1 MFSHNSDRI
10 ILQKLLNHE
19 IVENHAEANPLATA
33 LNLHISALD
42 LQQIELKFDVPQ
54 QFTQGHGMVQ
64 GGIISAMLDFSA
76 AFLGL
81 INVSEQHSVVTT
93 SSTVTYLRPAPLGQY
108 TVRANLNKSG
118 QKMIF
123 VSAELYQ
130 NDHKLVANALFSM
143 AVISLH

>member
-33 LNLHISALD
+33 LNLHISALN

-54 QFTQGHGMVQ
+54 QFTQGHG
-64 GGIISAMLDFSA
+64 GITSAMLDFSA
-76 AFLGL
+76 SFLGL

-93 SSTVTYLRPAPLGQY
+93 SSTVNYLRPAPLGQY

-118 QKMIF
+118 QKIIF